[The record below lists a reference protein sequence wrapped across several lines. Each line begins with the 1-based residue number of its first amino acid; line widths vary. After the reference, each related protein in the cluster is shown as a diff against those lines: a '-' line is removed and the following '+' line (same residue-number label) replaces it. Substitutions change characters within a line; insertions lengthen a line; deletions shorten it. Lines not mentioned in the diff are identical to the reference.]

1 MKVKI
6 IAKMIAILLLCS
18 IFLTGCFSYIDIN
31 RVIFVTALII
41 DVDEEGAPIFIAEA
55 FHSFRSN
62 ESNTERGN
70 RVFYKSKG
78 ETVFDAVRQLNS
90 YSSYKLNYTQNR
102 AIIFTERAAK
112 HGLKE
117 FLDFLHR
124 DQELLIRTFILIYI
138 GNDPEELMEANLKEN
153 EYLGLY
159 LYETQE
165 NPVLAGQRAIERFN
179 QYLNNRLKGRKVDI
193 LTTFTHDKIMGE
205 DKINIAG
212 AAVMQEDKLVS
223 ILSNDEVRIYHLF
236 MDTLHTGLLI
246 VPHPVY
252 PDKKVVLE
260 VLGGNTKT
268 SIKMEEDTIILK
280 KSIDIRTTFA
290 ETQESIVLDEDTV
303 EKLQQEAAF
312 KIENEAKELFN
323 LYKEMGIDLFEVQDI
338 FETKYPQVTIPN
350 VMEATDLEI
359 DVNVKIEGST
369 DILNFR

>member
-1 MKVKI
+1 MKV
-6 IAKMIAILLLCS
+6 KMIAILLLCS

-62 ESNTERGN
+62 ETNTERGN
-70 RVFYKSKG
+70 KVFYKSKG
-78 ETVFDAVRQLNS
+78 ETVFDAVRQLNA

-102 AIIFTERAAK
+102 AIIFTERAAR

-138 GNDPEELMEANLKEN
+138 GNDPEELMETNLKEN

-179 QYLNNRLKGRKVDI
+179 QYLNNRLKGRRVDI

-223 ILSNDEVRIYHLF
+223 ILSNDEVRIYHLL

-246 VPHPVY
+246 VPHPAY

-260 VLGGNTKT
+260 VLKGNTKT
-268 SIKMEEDTIILK
+268 SIKMEENTIILK

-290 ETQESIVLDEDTV
+290 ETQESIVLDQGTI
-303 EKLQQEAAF
+303 EKLQQEADF

-323 LYKEMGIDLFEVQDI
+323 LYKEKGIDLFDVQDI

-350 VMEATDLEI
+350 VMEVTDLEI